1 MEAKASSLKNQIQ
14 DPFIPFCKVI
24 LNADTSTFLV
34 GKENSV
40 AVFLAFG
47 TLGSSL
53 LLAPFSW
60 PGFPTLSFWFSIHLS
75 GCPFCFLLWL
85 LSLQLSSKPPWI
97 LCLSLGLLIWSIL
110 YVLMASITTY
120 LHVHQWFQSLFLFQI
135 SLLMSRFTYHITARM
150 TANHVPCL
158 PLTLLQLWF
167 HSTCTKPLWGQYRY
181 HQSFTATDLRLRK
194 VK

>member
-14 DPFIPFCKVI
+14 DPFIQLCKII

-75 GCPFCFLLWL
+75 GCTFCFLLWL
-85 LSLQLSSKPPWI
+85 LSLQLSSNPHGFS
-97 LCLSLGLLIWSIL
+97 LS
-110 YVLMASITTY
+110 
-120 LHVHQWFQSLFLFQI
+120 
-135 SLLMSRFTYHITARM
+135 
-150 TANHVPCL
+150 
-158 PLTLLQLWF
+158 
-167 HSTCTKPLWGQYRY
+167 
-181 HQSFTATDLRLRK
+181 
-194 VK
+194 

>member
-14 DPFIPFCKVI
+14 DPFIQLCNVI

-60 PGFPTLSFWFSIHLS
+60 PGFPTRSFWFSIHLS
-75 GCPFCFLLWL
+75 GCTFCFLL
-85 LSLQLSSKPPWI
+85 
-97 LCLSLGLLIWSIL
+97 
-110 YVLMASITTY
+110 
-120 LHVHQWFQSLFLFQI
+120 
-135 SLLMSRFTYHITARM
+135 
-150 TANHVPCL
+150 
-158 PLTLLQLWF
+158 
-167 HSTCTKPLWGQYRY
+167 
-181 HQSFTATDLRLRK
+181 
-194 VK
+194 